1 MPLFAVDFT
10 WEELQTLRTRQRYS
24 FRDHS
29 YDGKHADCVHS
40 VDCASASGIT
50 IQGY

>member
-1 MPLFAVDFT
+1 MSLFAVDFT

-29 YDGKHADCVHS
+29 YDGKHADRVHS
-40 VDCASASGIT
+40 VDHVRSSGIT
-50 IQGY
+50 IEG

>member
-29 YDGKHADCVHS
+29 YHADCVHS